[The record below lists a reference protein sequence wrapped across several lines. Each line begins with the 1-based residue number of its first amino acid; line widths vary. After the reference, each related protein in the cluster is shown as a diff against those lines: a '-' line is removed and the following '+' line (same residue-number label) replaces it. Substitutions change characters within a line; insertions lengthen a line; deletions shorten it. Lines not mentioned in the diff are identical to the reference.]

1 MSSGTQ
7 HSIGMLSC
15 IAAGLYEYYLLL
27 PSMRTV
33 PPQGFGLSRASA
45 WSLSPRRL
53 VWVALAPQ

>member
-27 PSMRTV
+27 PSMSTV
-33 PPQGFGLSRASA
+33 PPQCFWLSRAMA
-45 WSLSPRRL
+45 WNSLPWRL